1 LTGGGT
7 IKSSDLA
14 LFVAMAMVA
23 VAILFVVFA
32 LTGADLCV
40 WCAASG
46 R

>member
-1 LTGGGT
+1 MR
-7 IKSSDLA
+7 SSDLA
-14 LFVAMAMVA
+14 LFVAMALVA
-23 VAILFVVFA
+23 VAILFVAFA